1 MAFGLQ
7 AETSYSLYIL
17 KTGPKSQYAF
27 SKQEPS
33 YNLHSP
39 DMSKATYCIS
49 LTVAPPDM
57 NQSTARIRQT

>member
-27 SKQEPS
+27 SKQEPMQLQPAFSPS
-33 YNLHSP
+33 YSNQV
-39 DMSKATYCIS
+39 TTCI
-49 LTVAPPDM
+49 L
-57 NQSTARIRQT
+57 QI